1 MLQMVD
7 TGSAP
12 LVAKSIRLVLLANA
26 PPETYNQKKRR
37 RKALVRAIR
46 TGKPLTHIILS
57 DAVTFFFR

>member
-1 MLQMVD
+1 MLHMVD

-12 LVAKSIRLVLLANA
+12 LVAKSIRFVLLAIA

-37 RKALVRAIR
+37 RKALVSAIC

-57 DAVTFFFR
+57 YAVTFFAR